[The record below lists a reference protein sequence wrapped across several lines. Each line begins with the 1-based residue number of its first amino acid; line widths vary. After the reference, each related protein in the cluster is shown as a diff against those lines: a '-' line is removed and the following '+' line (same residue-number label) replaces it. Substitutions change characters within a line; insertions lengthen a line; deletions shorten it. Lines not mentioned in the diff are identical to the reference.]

1 MTPLAFF
8 RKVRGLSTLG
18 ILWAGTLVAAD
29 PPPAADARGGSRR
42 SHATVLATEVPR
54 MPLRVWL
61 CRPGARETSV
71 SLFAQEGVQARVA
84 WGVSGRP
91 RLRHSEWMRLEPGE
105 TRLVSLTGLQPDRS
119 HGYSVAFRRQADG
132 ILEILEGTFHTQRS
146 RRSAFTVD
154 LQADSHL
161 DTGTDVSLYQ
171 RTLDNIRADAPDFL
185 IDLGDTTMVDKFGG
199 FYTRAESQYIAQRH
213 FLGTVAREVPVL
225 MVLGNHDGEKA
236 ERLNGHPDSMPL
248 WSLRM
253 RRRYFPNPEPG
264 GIYSG
269 NRIPQGDAG
278 LLQDYFAWEWG
289 DALFVVLDPF
299 WFTASGRRGDPWAM
313 TLGHDQFRW
322 LESSLAGSRA
332 SIKLV
337 FIHHLVGGRDR
348 EVRGGAAIAPLME
361 WGGRNADGS
370 NGFRDHR
377 PGWAM
382 PIHDLLKAH
391 GVRAVFH
398 GHDHLFATEV
408 LDGIVY
414 QAVPQPGHPRA
425 NARSAGEYG
434 YSGEIR
440 EGSGHLRLRF
450 GPGKA
455 EVEFVRSVLAGSDGR
470 GITNGQVVHR
480 YRLEA
485 LPARPSRNTHNPAP

>member
-1 MTPLAFF
+1 MKAFPLPRSLVLLGVFLSAT
-8 RKVRGLSTLG
+8 VRG
-18 ILWAGTLVAAD
+18 AD
-29 PPPAADARGGSRR
+29 PLPTGGTTSGTRR
-42 SHATVLATEVPR
+42 SNATVVATEVPKVA
-54 MPLRVWL
+54 LRAWL
-61 CRPGARETSV
+61 CRPGSNDLSV
-71 SLFAQEGVQARVA
+71 NLFAQEALQARVA

-91 RLRHSEWMRLEPGE
+91 RLRHSDWVVLDVGQ
-105 TRLVSLTGLQPDRS
+105 TRTVPMTGLQPDRAYT
-119 HGYSVAFRRQADG
+119 YSVAFRRGASGAVETLD
-132 ILEILEGTFHTQRS
+132 GTFHTQRS

-253 RRRYFPNPEPG
+253 RRKYFPNPEPG

-269 NRIPQGDAG
+269 NRVPRDDAG
-278 LLQDYFAWEWG
+278 LLQDYYAWEWG

-299 WFTASGRRGDPWAM
+299 WFTTSGRRGDPWAM
-313 TLGHDQFRW
+313 TLGHQQFRW
-322 LESSLAGSRA
+322 LEEALSGSKA
-332 SIKLV
+332 SIRLV

-348 EVRGGAAIAPLME
+348 EVRGGAAIASLME
-361 WGGRNADGS
+361 WGGRNPDGTD
-370 NGFRDHR
+370 GFRQHR
-377 PGWAM
+377 PGWSM
-382 PIHDLLKAH
+382 PIHDLLRAH
-391 GVRAVFH
+391 RVNAVFH
-398 GHDHLFATEV
+398 GHDHLFATET

-425 NARSAGEYG
+425 NARSALDYG
-434 YSGEIR
+434 YAGEIR

-450 GPGKA
+450 GPGRA
-455 EVEFVRSVLAGSDGR
+455 EVEFVRALLVEATGR

-485 LPARPSRNTHNPAP
+485 STSAEARKESRVSTPP